1 MREIKFR
8 VFELKAPYDNSVGQ
22 QMYYGVEG
30 AYDTLGH
37 MTNTKGDEIAYSW
50 NSFGD
55 VLYDVKEGRLALM
68 QYTGLKDKNGKEI
81 YEGDIVLHVCYGTD
95 FKDAEKLKIESLQSF
110 FEDRGYYTRE
120 HDEDWED
127 NNKAFSIQ
135 LLRFEV
141 IGNIYENPDL
151 LK

>member
-8 VFELKAPYDNSVGQ
+8 AFELKEPYDNSVGQ

-37 MTNTKGDEIAYSW
+37 MANTKGDEIAYSW
-50 NSFGD
+50 NSFDD

-81 YEGDIVLHVCYGTD
+81 YESDYLGDWCVFWGSGKYILQNISTGDIIDCN
-95 FKDAEKLKIESLQSF
+95 
-110 FEDRGYYTRE
+110 EDTTYDKEVTGNRYENSRE
-120 HDEDWED
+120 H
-127 NNKAFSIQ
+127 KAMASDI
-135 LLRFEV
+135 
-141 IGNIYENPDL
+141 
-151 LK
+151 